1 MNERI
6 IMDENSK
13 KILIMED
20 EKPLSR
26 ALELKLTHEGYLVK
40 SLPSGEN
47 FSKTIEEDKFSLI
60 ICDLIMPKVDG
71 FQVLEIIKDKN
82 IEIPV
87 IVLTNL
93 SQPEDEKRVKD
104 LGASYFFIKSD
115 TPLMAIVNK
124 VEELINK

>member
-1 MNERI
+1 MSERI

-20 EKPLSR
+20 EKSLSR

-47 FSKTIEEDKFSLI
+47 FLETIEKENFSLI

-71 FQVLEIIKDKN
+71 FQVLEIIKEKN
-82 IEIPV
+82 IEVPV
-87 IVLTNL
+87 IILTNL

-104 LGASYFFIKSD
+104 LGASHFFIKSD
-115 TPLMAIVNK
+115 TPLMTIVNK
-124 VEELINK
+124 VEELVNK